1 LVGELFELAK
11 LDARETRPARERFA
25 VDELLQDL
33 AQKFRLPAARR
44 GVRIE
49 TELAAGAPS
58 VWADIGLI
66 ERVLENLI
74 DNAIRHAG
82 EGGAI
87 RLAARP
93 ATGTVEVRVSD
104 TGSGIP
110 PGEIPRIFDRHHQ
123 AVDAHDDRSGRAGLG
138 LAIAKRILELH
149 GSAIEATSAPDAGTT
164 FAFTLPV
171 APAVTNS

>member
-1 LVGELFELAK
+1 
-11 LDARETRPARERFA
+11 
-25 VDELLQDL
+25 
-33 AQKFRLPAARR
+33 
-44 GVRIE
+44 
-49 TELAAGAPS
+49 

-82 EGGAI
+82 EGGEI

-104 TGSGIP
+104 TGRGIP
-110 PGEIPRIFDRHHQ
+110 PRELPRIFDRHHQ
-123 AVDAHDDRSGRAGLG
+123 VDDPHDDRTGRAGLG

-149 GSAIEATSAPDAGTT
+149 GSAIEATSAPGVGTT
-164 FAFTLPV
+164 FAFALPV
-171 APAVTNS
+171 APAVTNM